1 MAKSRD
7 WEELMWAW
15 QEWRSETGKK
25 MKSNYIEFVELLN
38 KAARMNGKNAC
49 FRTLGMGPRT
59 KSASCR
65 KRISHLPMQSTS
77 GENYW

>member
-49 FRTLGMGPRT
+49 FCTLGMGRRT
-59 KSASCR
+59 KNASCR
-65 KRISHLPMQSTS
+65 KRITCPPMQSTL
-77 GENYW
+77 GENL